1 MYTKMAVTTLIASAA
16 VLAPFF
22 SVHAEQERG
31 TRLEAAFKKADGDSD
46 GKLTRDEA
54 RSMRRVAKNFDAI
67 DADKDGGVTLDEIRA
82 GMMHKDKMH
91 AGEMHG
97 GEGMHDR
104 GMDRFKAADKD
115 SDGRLTRDEAKSMP
129 QVAKNFDAMDADK
142 DGGVSL
148 DEIRASM
155 MHKGKEMHD
164 RGVQRFKSADKDNSG
179 TLTRDEAKSMR
190 RVEKNFDAIDADK
203 DGTVSETEI
212 HDFMKAQ
219 YDKHHMQ

>member
-1 MYTKMAVTTLIASAA
+1 MYTRMAVTALIASAA
-16 VLAPFF
+16 VLAPLFPA
-22 SVHAEQERG
+22 HAEQERG

-67 DADKDGGVTLDEIRA
+67 DADKDDRVTLDEIRA
-82 GMMHKDKMH
+82 GMMHKRKMH
-91 AGEMHG
+91 DGEMHG
-97 GEGMHDR
+97 GEVMHDR
-104 GMDRFKAADKD
+104 GMERFKAADKD
-115 SDGRLTRDEAKSMP
+115 SDGKLTRDEAKSMP

-142 DGGVSL
+142 DGTVSQ

-164 RGVQRFKSADKDNSG
+164 RGVERFKAADKDNSG
-179 TLTRDEAKSMR
+179 TLTRDEAGSMP
-190 RVEKNFDAIDADK
+190 RVSKNFDAIDTDK

-219 YDKHHMQ
+219 HDKHHSQ